1 MTAAAI
7 QSIFGDPSEVKDVVD
22 DGPSKAERRQAQT
35 EAKAA
40 DRAARMQAKAEAK
53 AARAQERAAAKA
65 ARDEDRAAARAAK
78 LAAREAQASGD
89 DADEE
94 MRARAKADEAE
105 AKAAA
110 ELERQ
115 AEIQANR
122 EAKAAAKLERQAEI
136 QAKREARAAAKAARK
151 QPTTEPDVDESDG
164 SERPI
169 AVAAK
174 LQQDHEDAEQR
185 EREAREAKEQAARAK
200 REAAEARRAQK
211 AEVAAAR
218 QKEREEAAAAKA
230 AVKAEREEAKA
241 EREKAKAAARPRAAY
256 AETTDDDHI
265 VEAPREPKKSLLD
278 RLRPEPTDQ
287 PGDDESSPS
296 NFVPTL
302 AVVLGALGFVFSVV
316 LAIGAFMVALNPQ
329 DDGGLFS
336 AVSNVCDALVG
347 PLRGLFS
354 FSGVNGESKEAL
366 VAWGLGAL
374 GYLVLGL
381 FAQSF
386 LRSRSE
392 DE

>member
-7 QSIFGDPSEVKDVVD
+7 QSIFGDTSEVKDVVD
-22 DGPSKAERRQAQT
+22 DGPSKAERRQAQA

-53 AARAQERAAAKA
+53 AARAEEKAAAKA

-78 LAAREAQASGD
+78 LAAREAKASDD

-94 MRARAKADEAE
+94 MRARAKADEDE
-105 AKAAA
+105 ARAAA

-115 AEIQANR
+115 AEIQAKR

-136 QAKREARAAAKAARK
+136 QAKREAKVAAKAARK
-151 QPTTEPDVDESDG
+151 QPTTEPDVDDSDG

-200 REAAEARRAQK
+200 REAAEARKAQK
-211 AEVAAAR
+211 AEAAAAR
-218 QKEREEAAAAKA
+218 QKEREEAKAAKA
-230 AVKAEREEAKA
+230 AAKAEREES
-241 EREKAKAAARPRAAY
+241 KAAARPAAAAY

-265 VEAPREPKKSLLD
+265 VEAPREPKKSLLE

-287 PGDDESSPS
+287 PGDDENSPS
-296 NFVPTL
+296 SFVPTL
-302 AVVLGALGFVFSVV
+302 AIVLGALGFVFSVV
-316 LAIGAFMVALNPQ
+316 LALGAFMVALNPQ
-329 DDGGLFS
+329 DDGGLFN